1 MGNRHHVTMFGRNE
15 PIYWPVPR
23 ELSDAERAIV
33 MLYRVGAVNV
43 ARLEGFE
50 DRTMRLLRKRKTV
63 GIFSGDKLVGIVR
76 HRFPGDE
83 TVVYTLTGTRL
94 PVLFGAAGEELQD
107 YSQSII
113 ALHSLIV
120 DDSIGANETGND
132 VSGSDA

>member
-1 MGNRHHVTMFGRNE
+1 MTMFGRNE

-43 ARLEGFE
+43 AGLEGFE
-50 DRTMRLLRKRKTV
+50 DRTMQLLKKRKTV

-94 PVLFGAAGEELQD
+94 PVLFGATGEQLQD

-113 ALHSLIV
+113 ALHSLII

>member
-1 MGNRHHVTMFGRNE
+1 MFGRNE
-15 PIYWPVPR
+15 PIRWPVPR
-23 ELSDAERAIV
+23 ELSDVERTI
-33 MLYRVGAVNV
+33 V
-43 ARLEGFE
+43 ARYRAGPIDVSSLECFD
-50 DRTMRLLRKRKTV
+50 DRTMRMLTKRKTV
-63 GIFSGDKLVGIVR
+63 GVYSDDKLVGVVR

-94 PVLFGAAGEELQD
+94 PVIFGAAGEELRD

-120 DDSIGANETGND
+120 GDSLGAHETGND

>member
-1 MGNRHHVTMFGRNE
+1 MFGRNE

-23 ELSDAERAIV
+23 QLSEAERAIV
-33 MLYRVGAVNV
+33 ARYRVGPVDV
-43 ARLEGFE
+43 SGLTSFDDWTIRML
-50 DRTMRLLRKRKTV
+50 TKRKTV
-63 GIFSGDKLVGIVR
+63 GVFTREMLVGVVR

-83 TVVYTLTGTRL
+83 TVVYTMAGRRL
-94 PVLFGAAGEELQD
+94 PVLFGAAGEGLED

-132 VSGSDA
+132 VSSSDA